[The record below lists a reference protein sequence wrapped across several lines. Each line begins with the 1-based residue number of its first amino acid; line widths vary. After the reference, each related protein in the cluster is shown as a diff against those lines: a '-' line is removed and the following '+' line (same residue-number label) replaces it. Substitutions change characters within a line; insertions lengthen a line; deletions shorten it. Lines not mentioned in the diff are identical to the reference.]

1 MLLPGKEVF
10 RENLYH
16 DLALLVSTG
25 TTFKNF
31 MNKHYIT
38 TPLYYVNAKPHI
50 GHAYTNVLCDTFA
63 RYFRLLDGKES
74 VFFLTGTDEHGTKI
88 QKCAV
93 AANQSPRDYVD
104 SIVPL
109 FKDLWVKLGI
119 EYDYFIRTTDESHKR
134 IVAQILRTLEAKGD
148 IYKESYKGWYS
159 VQDESFYTETQ
170 LREGLPEEIQN
181 TLQEIEEENYFFRM
195 SKYQDELMRYIE
207 AHPEWIQPEM
217 RRNEILGFL
226 KNHTLEDLCIT
237 RPRKRLE
244 WGIDY
249 PTSPDHVV
257 YVWFDALINY
267 VSAIGYGEDMKKF
280 STWWPAVH
288 VIGKD
293 ILRQHAVF
301 WPIML
306 MAMGAAMPQK
316 ILSHGWWRMGG
327 SKMSKSLGNV
337 VDPLEMISKYGSDAF
352 RYFLLREVTLGSD
365 GSFSEEL
372 LRERYSSDLAN
383 DLGNLW
389 HRYASMLEKYFAGQ
403 VPDGD
408 INWKI
413 PVLTR
418 ALQLQS
424 AVSEFMSSYNPKDAL
439 IQIFEV
445 TTLANQFVEER
456 KPWSL
461 AKDPAKKGELAETLS
476 VLTETLV
483 RVGILLQG
491 FLPQTSAQ
499 ILTRLGTCAHLKDLS
514 VSTRLVLAG
523 KKIERGEPLFPR
535 LEDETPKV

>member
-1 MLLPGKEVF
+1 M
-10 RENLYH
+10 
-16 DLALLVSTG
+16 
-25 TTFKNF
+25 TTKNYF
-31 MNKHYIT
+31 IT

-63 RYFRLLDGKES
+63 RYLRLREGRDH

-88 QKCAV
+88 QKKAV
-93 AANQSPRDYVD
+93 EAGMSPRDYVD

-109 FKDLWVKLGI
+109 FKDLWGKLGI
-119 EYDYFIRTTDESHKR
+119 EYDYFIRTTDENHKR
-134 IVAQILRTLEAKGD
+134 IVAKILKDLEAKGD

-195 SKYQDELMRYIE
+195 SKYQGELIRYIE
-207 AHPEWIQPEM
+207 THPEWIQPEM

-226 KNHTLEDLCIT
+226 NNHTLEDLCIT

-267 VSAIGYGEDMKKF
+267 VSAIGYGEDEKQFKK
-280 STWWPAVH
+280 WWPAVH
-288 VIGKD
+288 VLGKD

-306 MAMGAAMPQK
+306 MAMGVEMPEK

-327 SKMSKSLGNV
+327 AKMSKSLGNV
-337 VDPLEMISKYGSDAF
+337 VDPLDMIAKYSSDAF
-352 RYFLLREVTLGSD
+352 RYFLLREATMGAD

-389 HRYASMLEKYFAGQ
+389 HRYASMLDKYFGGQ
-403 VPDGD
+403 VPEGD
-408 INWKI
+408 LNWNLPLLAK
-413 PVLTR
+413 
-418 ALQLQS
+418 ALLLHPG
-424 AVSEFMSSYNPKDAL
+424 VSKNMSEYNPKDAL
-439 IQIFEV
+439 IQIFETV
-445 TTLANQFVEER
+445 TSANQFVEER

-461 AKDPAKKGELAETLS
+461 AKDSAQKPVLAETLS
-476 VLTETLV
+476 VLTETIA
-483 RVGILLQG
+483 RVGVLLQG
-491 FLPQTSAQ
+491 FLPQTSER
-499 ILTRLGTCAHLKDLS
+499 ILTRMQIGGVLQNTANS
-514 VSTRLVLAG
+514 ARLVKVG
-523 KKIERGEPLFPR
+523 TKIERGEPLFPR
-535 LEDETPKV
+535 LEDEKPQA